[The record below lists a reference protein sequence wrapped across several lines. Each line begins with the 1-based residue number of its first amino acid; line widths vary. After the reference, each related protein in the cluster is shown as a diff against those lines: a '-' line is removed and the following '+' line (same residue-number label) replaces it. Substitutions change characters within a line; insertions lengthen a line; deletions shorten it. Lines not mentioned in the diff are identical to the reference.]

1 MSVISL
7 QRTMEHSPNFTLNC
21 TSTGSPAT
29 TVTWRK
35 DGTVLGSG
43 GQYEM
48 TQRLQDGAT
57 ATYENIMV
65 VGGTPSVLLG
75 VYSCSILNEIGT
87 VTRNITV
94 NGECSSLFKL
104 PSFLNILPYSFPPSL
119 PSFILSLYHSIPRSS
134 FTFMYHF
141 YI

>member
-1 MSVISL
+1 
-7 QRTMEHSPNFTLNC
+7 
-21 TSTGSPAT
+21 
-29 TVTWRK
+29 
-35 DGTVLGSG
+35 
-43 GQYEM
+43 M

-104 PSFLNILPYSFPPSL
+104 PSFLNILY
-119 PSFILSLYHSIPRSS
+119 ITLSLDHPLPLCITSIYNYPFSK
-134 FTFMYHF
+134 
-141 YI
+141 

>member
-1 MSVISL
+1 
-7 QRTMEHSPNFTLNC
+7 
-21 TSTGSPAT
+21 
-29 TVTWRK
+29 
-35 DGTVLGSG
+35 
-43 GQYEM
+43 M

-57 ATYENIMV
+57 ATYENILV

-94 NGECSSLFKL
+94 NGECSTLFKL
-104 PSFLNILPYSFPPSL
+104 PTVLNILPYSFPPSL
-119 PSFILSLYHSIPRSS
+119 PSFILSLCHSIPRSL

-141 YI
+141 YIYPFSK